1 MDTTPPAETPCEPR
15 TLARNGTTSRSL
27 ADLLNLLGV
36 LRAEDAAGGASA
48 AGVPVG
54 FRRVAAGESL
64 IDMGAPVLAMYF
76 VHTGTFKIARS
87 DRDGYEQVLAFA
99 ARGEALGFDAM
110 CADVHP
116 TSAIALEDATVYVVA
131 RAEVAAMRHSQP
143 AFDQALQRAACKA
156 LTRSNDLVD
165 IMAAVSAEV
174 RLARFLLQVSR
185 QMAAQGMSP
194 RRFVLRMG
202 RRDIASMLG
211 VALATVSRSFTALAA
226 AHLVEVDDR
235 DVEILD
241 VDALREYARSTRK
254 AQEAPAGTCHLG
266 LSRVVANLPHSAVP
280 LQA

>member
-1 MDTTPPAETPCEPR
+1 MDATRPADAPHEPR
-15 TLARNGTTSRSL
+15 TPLRDPATRKSL
-27 ADLLNLLGV
+27 NDLLSLLGT
-36 LRAEDAAGGASA
+36 LHTEDIASCESA
-48 AGVPVG
+48 ARISVG

-99 ARGEALGFDAM
+99 GRGEALGSDAL
-110 CADVHP
+110 CADAHP
-116 TSAIALEDATVYVVA
+116 TSVIALEDSTVYA
-131 RAEVAAMRHSQP
+131 IPRAEVAAIRRALP
-143 AFDQALQRAACKA
+143 AFDQALQRAACMA
-156 LTRSNDLVD
+156 LSRSNDLVD

-211 VALATVSRSFTALAA
+211 VALATVSRSFGALAA
-226 AHLVEVDDR
+226 VHLVEVDDR

-241 VDALREYARSTRK
+241 VDALREYARCTRK
-254 AQEAPAGTCHLG
+254 AQEAPAGNCQLG
-266 LSRVVANLPHSAVP
+266 LSRVVANLPRSAMP